1 MATIWGWKDFDNS
14 SSIEAVLCKRK
25 NNKNEKNESPNPMLP
40 LAIIDQNKQFKIIF
54 TTVYIGKFMIDSY
67 FCFVPCSQGKC
78 VTTQP
83 GIKSE
88 ATCSQ

>member
-1 MATIWGWKDFDNS
+1 
-14 SSIEAVLCKRK
+14 
-25 NNKNEKNESPNPMLP
+25 MLP
-40 LAIIDQNKQFKIIF
+40 LAINDQNKQFKIIF

-78 VTTQP
+78 VTTQL

-88 ATCSQ
+88 ATYSQ